1 MAFYNYRVTGSQVV
15 FPYEAN
21 EKLYAVAPAFLMLP
35 LRPVPHYNHEVLRT
49 FWSQTDV
56 EFYHWMRSDVW
67 NASRLKF
74 LVLWRTFIG
83 EWPIA
88 VPLAL
93 APLLVCSR
101 RAKFPLFVL
110 TFFICGLLLQ
120 KGTLPH
126 YAAPIT
132 GLVCMTMV
140 LGLHRMYLWKPD
152 GQATGK
158 IFANVILVS
167 FAFFFVSKAIRISS
181 FEFTPGT
188 KFKAAR
194 RSLVRQLEETPGD
207 HLVLIRY
214 MPDHDIRDEWV
225 YNRADIDASK
235 IVWAR
240 DMGIEQ
246 NRRLLQY
253 YSNRKVWV
261 LEPDLPDAKLTAQKI
276 ICTNNEQQ
284 DAGGKMLTNL
294 E

>member
-1 MAFYNYRVTGSQVV
+1 
-15 FPYEAN
+15 
-21 EKLYAVAPAFLMLP
+21 MLP
-35 LRPVPHYNHEVLRT
+35 LRPVPHYNHEVFRI
-49 FWSQTDV
+49 FWAKMDV
-56 EFYHWMRSDVW
+56 ELYHWVRSDLW
-67 NASRLKF
+67 NACRMKF

-83 EWPIA
+83 EWPMAI
-88 VPLAL
+88 PLSL

-132 GLVCMTMV
+132 GLVCMIMV

-167 FAFFFVSKAIRISS
+167 VAVFFVSKAINISS

-188 KFKAAR
+188 KFRVAR
-194 RSLVRQLEETPGD
+194 RKMMSRLEETPGN
-207 HLVLIRY
+207 HLVLVRY
-214 MPDHDIRDEWV
+214 TPDHDVQDEWV

-253 YSNRKVWV
+253 YSNRKVWL
-261 LEPDLPDAKLTAQKI
+261 LEPDLPDPQLVAQKMI
-276 ICTNNEQQ
+276 HPEHEEQ
-284 DAGGKMLTNL
+284 DVGGKMLTNL